1 MPMLVQEYVNELAQ
15 SLVDID
21 KSPQDVVSAEKIK
34 RLCNEAV
41 REDHLVL
48 TTALTQMLSLPLQ
61 LQLHLSG
68 CSSTSLTTLASY

>member
-41 REDHLVL
+41 RHDHLVI
-48 TTALTQMLSLPLQ
+48 TPALTWLLSSPLHI
-61 LQLHLSG
+61 QLHLSG
-68 CSSTSLTTLASY
+68 CSSLSPGTLA